1 VVPERFHATGAWQV
15 SNAPVPRR
23 GAEVGR
29 CRTLRG
35 GSGYDS
41 DRERSF
47 HQMNVLTSAGWAV
60 RGFGLLALVLG
71 LAMWAGMLTGQ
82 ASLHMLV
89 GIGLVAALWVTA
101 VLAGRAGAPTAL
113 VGIAVAWGVLVAV
126 FGMIHGSLL
135 VGDMHWIIQVAH
147 LLIGVIAIGFGE
159 MLVARAG
166 RAAAA

>member
-1 VVPERFHATGAWQV
+1 
-15 SNAPVPRR
+15 
-23 GAEVGR
+23 
-29 CRTLRG
+29 
-35 GSGYDS
+35 
-41 DRERSF
+41 
-47 HQMNVLTSAGWAV
+47 MNVLTSAGWAV

-82 ASLHMLV
+82 TSLHMLV

-113 VGIAVAWGVLVAV
+113 VGIAIAWGVLVAV

-147 LLIGVIAIGFGE
+147 LLIGVVAIGFGE